1 MHEDASS
8 LRIRNSSPPTQRG
21 GADLSSTVPPGSISN
36 PFGGGLHLCRAVAQ
50 RHRLHSNL
58 SAVPGL
64 VCALIAEQ
72 SLVCFSLPTTI
83 PVQFNS
89 QDRIGNSPYAT

>member
-21 GADLSSTVPPGSISN
+21 GADLSSTVSPGSISN

-50 RHRLHSNL
+50 RHRLYANL

-64 VCALIAEQ
+64 SWISTAEP
-72 SLVCFSLPTTI
+72 SLVIFSLPTTTT
-83 PVQFNS
+83 PVRFDS
-89 QDRIGNSPYAT
+89 QVMIGNSP